1 VSALRFDGKVAFIT
15 GAAIGFGRAFGL
27 ALGREGASV
36 AVADIDLDAARVTA
50 EKFGGDGFKA
60 MAVRCDVADDAE
72 VREAVDAVNQ
82 ELGPVDVLI
91 NNAGKHLTRYN
102 QPFSVLPREDLRE
115 LFDVNVIGVVNCTVA
130 CREAMRSTGG
140 GVVLNIASI
149 AGHVS
154 TTPYGVSK
162 LAVRGLTIA
171 FASEL
176 APDNI
181 RVNAIAPG
189 LMATENAIAD
199 LPQTMVDE
207 FVNQRQLVHRLGLM
221 DDIVRA
227 MLYLCSEEASFVTGQ
242 TLDVSGG
249 YPLFI

>member
-1 VSALRFDGKVAFIT
+1 VPESRFAGKVAFIT
-15 GAAIGFGRAFGL
+15 GAAIGFGRAFGRAL
-27 ALGREGASV
+27 AAEGASI
-36 AVADIDLDAARVTA
+36 AVVDVDLDGARATA
-50 EKFGGDGFKA
+50 DEFRARGSKA
-60 MAVRCDVADDAE
+60 MAVRCDVADDAQ
-72 VREAVDAVNQ
+72 VRAAVEAVSE
-82 ELGPVDVLI
+82 ELGAVDVLI

-130 CREAMRSTGG
+130 CRQPMRSAGG

-149 AGHVS
+149 AGHLS

-189 LMATENAIAD
+189 LMATENAMAD
-199 LPQTMVDE
+199 LPQTMVEE
-207 FVNQRQLVHRLGLM
+207 FVGERQLVHRLGVM
-221 DDIVRA
+221 EDIVQA
-227 MLYLCSEEASFVTGQ
+227 MLYLCSDQAGFVTGQ
-242 TLDVSGG
+242 TIDVSGG